1 MEYVHGNTTIYDWVG
16 DIKTV
21 NSIKSKIH
29 KIEKSKLLSKKNSY
43 EGELCKIMGWTEK
56 LCRHAD
62 AVHTDG
68 TDIEI
73 KKSAGAII
81 FDAVRYAE
89 LRISEEHDDGIHVLI
104 IFKKKNDKFNISDV
118 LLVPNWMIIQLI
130 IPDIKYA
137 YNTVTDFKF
146 RRQKKQGYNSQILIR
161 ASVLIDS
168 LNNIDMNHNI
178 ESRPCL
184 EDSRLFF
191 WTFYLNCYILILIFI
206 FYKPK

>member
-1 MEYVHGNTTIYDWVG
+1 MSVFIASFDCISGSFSKG
-16 DIKTV
+16 DCKT
-21 NSIKSKIH
+21 
-29 KIEKSKLLSKKNSY
+29 
-43 EGELCKIMGWTEK
+43 
-56 LCRHAD
+56 
-62 AVHTDG
+62 
-68 TDIEI
+68 
-73 KKSAGAII
+73 AI
-81 FDAVRYAE
+81 AY
-89 LRISEEHDDGIHVLI
+89 VLI

-137 YNTVTDFKF
+137 YNTVADFKF

-184 EDSRLFF
+184 EDSQLFF
-191 WTFYLNCYILILIFI
+191 WTFYLNCYILFLIFI
-206 FYKPK
+206 FYIPK